1 MANDTTKTTSSELP
15 RVSMFLFVFQQQNYI
30 EEAVAGALAQDYD
43 NLQIVISDDASTDDS
58 AAMIAQAIRDYQG
71 PHDIK
76 VNVNPTNLG
85 IGQHFKHIM
94 NNLID
99 GELVVAAAGDD
110 ISLPNRVR
118 RIVESW
124 LENGKPDVIA
134 HDLREFDQHGNN
146 VDSDRTIQ
154 YQWQQNPL
162 DVQPLQRLTNYLQD
176 PFPLP
181 FLGAALAYTR
191 ELYQRFEAPKWAPD
205 YEDHLMYFRALLGG
219 RIHYFRESLVRYRRH
234 TENFTNR
241 NKKVSMA
248 VKHVSLGTMPL
259 TIPMASFGQYRMHQL
274 VCQQFEDYLKAIQL
288 ELICLDVDHFFK
300 LWQNLNRRHE
310 LLLSSFAGWRGKL
323 ALLTSYVQH
332 YFNYLPW
339 RWRYGVRQRAANI
352 SYLSPIRVIIFG
364 ASAAGQRALM
374 QLPEQFEVV
383 AFADNNNKLH
393 GQKVLGIPV
402 IAPAQIGTEACMF
415 DTVLV
420 ASIYYFPIK
429 QQLVEQLH
437 VPITKVARA
446 SQALISG
453 PSSAHTFRR
462 NSKLVTIALLVI
474 VWIAITTISAF

>member
-15 RVSMFLFVFQQQNYI
+15 RVSMFLFVFQQQDYL
-30 EEAVAGALAQDYD
+30 EEAIAGALAQDYA
-43 NLQIVISDDASTDDS
+43 NLQIVISDDASTDNS
-58 AAMIAQAIRDYQG
+58 VAVIEQATRNYQG

-85 IGQHFKHIM
+85 IGEHFKHIM

-99 GELVVAAAGDD
+99 GKLVVAAAGDD
-110 ISLPNRVR
+110 ISSPNRVS
-118 RIVESW
+118 RIVETW
-124 LENGKPDVIA
+124 LANGKPDVIA

-162 DVQPLQRLTNYLQD
+162 ELQPIQRLTNYLQD

-191 ELYQRFEAPKWAPD
+191 ELYQRFEAPIWAPD

-219 RIHYFRESLVRYRRH
+219 SIHYFREPLVRYRRH
-234 TENFTNR
+234 TANFTNR
-241 NKKVSMA
+241 DKKVSSA
-248 VKHVSLGTMPL
+248 VKRVSLGNRSL

-288 ELICLDVDHFFK
+288 ERVCLDVDHFFK

-310 LLLSSFAGWRGKL
+310 QLLSCFAGWRGKL
-323 ALLTSYVQH
+323 ALLRSDVQH

-339 RWRYGVRQRAANI
+339 RWHYGVRQRAASIN
-352 SYLSPIRVIIFG
+352 YLSPIRIIIFG

-383 AFADNNNKLH
+383 AFADNNSKLQ

-402 IAPAQIGTEACMF
+402 IAPAKIGTEAYTF
-415 DTVLV
+415 DSILV

-429 QQLVEQLH
+429 QQLVKDIH
-437 VPITKVARA
+437 IAVTKVSRA
-446 SQALISG
+446 PQAIISESTSAHRFRRTSKIIIASAFTAALITALIS
-453 PSSAHTFRR
+453 S
-462 NSKLVTIALLVI
+462 
-474 VWIAITTISAF
+474 

>member
-1 MANDTTKTTSSELP
+1 MANDTTKTKSSELP
-15 RVSMFLFVFQQQNYI
+15 RVSMFLFVFQQQDYI
-30 EEAVAGALAQDYD
+30 EEAISGALAQDYG
-43 NLQIVISDDASTDDS
+43 NLQIVISDDASTDNS

-85 IGQHFKHIM
+85 IGEHFKHIM

-110 ISLPNRVR
+110 ISSSKRVS

-146 VDSDRTIQ
+146 LDSDRTIQ

-162 DVQPLQRLTNYLQD
+162 DVQPLQRMTNYLQD

-219 RIHYFRESLVRYRRH
+219 SIHYFREPLVRYRRH
-234 TENFTNR
+234 TANFTNR
-241 NKKVSMA
+241 DKKVSTA
-248 VKHVSLGTMPL
+248 VKRVPLGTTPL
-259 TIPMASFGQYRMHQL
+259 TVPMASFGQYRMHQL

-288 ELICLDVDHFFK
+288 DRVCLDVDHFFK
-300 LWQNLNRRHE
+300 LWQNLNRRHDQ
-310 LLLSSFAGWRGKL
+310 LLSSYAGWRGKL
-323 ALLTSYVQH
+323 ALLTSDIKHFV
-332 YFNYLPW
+332 NYLPW
-339 RWRYGVRQRAANI
+339 RWRYGVRQRAARI
-352 SYLSPIRVIIFG
+352 SYLSPIRIIIFG

-383 AFADNNNKLH
+383 AFADNNSKLH

-402 IAPAQIGTEACMF
+402 ISPAQIGTRAYTF
-415 DTVLV
+415 DSVLV

-437 VPITKVARA
+437 VPISKVARA
-446 SQALISG
+446 SQALISE

-462 NSKLVTIALLVI
+462 NSKLVMVVLAAIIGVT
-474 VWIAITTISAF
+474 ITTIAAF

>member
-1 MANDTTKTTSSELP
+1 MANDTTQTTSPELP
-15 RVSMFLFVFQQQNYI
+15 RVSMFLFVFQQHDYI
-30 EEAVAGALAQDYD
+30 EEAIAGALAQDYG
-43 NLQIVISDDASTDDS
+43 NLQIVISDDASTDNS
-58 AAMIAQAIRDYQG
+58 AAVIEKAIRHYHGQ
-71 PHDIK
+71 HDIK

-85 IGQHFKHIM
+85 IGEHFKHIM

-110 ISLPNRVR
+110 ISLSNRVS
-118 RIVESW
+118 RIVDAW
-124 LENGKPDVIA
+124 LKNGKPDVIA
-134 HDLREFDQHGNN
+134 HDLREFDQHGND

-154 YQWQQNPL
+154 YKWQQNPL

-191 ELYQRFEAPKWAPD
+191 ALYQRFEAPVWAPD

-219 RIHYFRESLVRYRRH
+219 SIHYLREPLVRYRRH
-234 TENFTNR
+234 TANFTNR
-241 NKKVSMA
+241 DKKVSSA
-248 VKHVSLGTMPL
+248 VKRVLLGNRPL
-259 TIPMASFGQYRMHQL
+259 TIPMASFGLYRMHQL
-274 VCQQFEDYLKAIQL
+274 VCQQFEDYVKAIKL

-310 LLLSSFAGWRGKL
+310 QLLSSFAGWRGKL
-323 ALLTSYVQH
+323 ALLTSDVQH

-339 RWRYGVRQRAANI
+339 RWRYGVRQRAASI
-352 SYLSPIRVIIFG
+352 SYLSSIRIIIFG

-383 AFADNNNKLH
+383 AFADNNPKLH

-402 IAPAQIGTEACMF
+402 IAPALVGTQAYTF

-437 VPITKVARA
+437 IPISKIARA
-446 SQALISG
+446 SQALISE
-453 PSSAHTFRR
+453 PRSAYTFRR
-462 NSKLVTIALLVI
+462 NSKLVTIAVAVI
-474 VWIAITTISAF
+474 IGFTIATISAF